1 MVALHLIGIVI
12 FGLITGISIVGLY
25 NMEDED
31 E

>member
-1 MVALHLIGIVI
+1 MVTLHLIGIVI
-12 FGLITGISIVGLY
+12 FALITGISIVGLY